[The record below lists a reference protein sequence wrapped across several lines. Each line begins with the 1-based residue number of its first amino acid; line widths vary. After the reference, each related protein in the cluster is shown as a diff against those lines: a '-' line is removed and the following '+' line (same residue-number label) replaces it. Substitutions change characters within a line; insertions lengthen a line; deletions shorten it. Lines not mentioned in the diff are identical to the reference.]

1 MAVPAQAETADVDL
15 RTRELLEAPLIRLTA
30 RLAAPNALVM
40 MTTTCIG
47 LIELYFV
54 AKLGVDSLAGVSQV
68 FAIVSLISA
77 LSQGAVGGGVVS
89 AVARALGKGQ
99 RQEANDLVWYA
110 IAIAVPLGLVT
121 TAALLIGGPSLYTA
135 MGARDGSLQAALR
148 YSNLVFGSAVLT
160 WLFYLL
166 LAVVRGT
173 GNLVLSAAV
182 VCGGALLLVPLLPVL
197 IIGWGPVPGL
207 GIIGGAVGMLSYFAI
222 GSLVFATYLWGG
234 WGVLR
239 PPIRPPRF
247 SLRPIWQILR
257 VGGMSALISGTTS
270 GTIAIL
276 TGFVGAYGVAA
287 VAGYATGARLEFLLP
302 SLSYGIGGPVGIL
315 VGTNIGAGNIRRAVQ
330 AAWIGVAFA
339 AIAAEAI
346 GLVVAIWP
354 DLWIRAF
361 SDDPTVLAVGATY
374 LRTVGPFFGFFGA
387 GFALYMAGQG
397 TGHLQWPASGAL
409 ARAAIGIAG
418 GLLAFQ
424 FNGGLAGIFVAAAIG
439 MATFGSVSVAGL
451 VLRAGYQPPWSKA
464 THPAASTV
472 RGAAA

>member
-1 MAVPAQAETADVDL
+1 MTTPAQSEAADVDR
-15 RTRELLEAPLIRLTA
+15 RTREFLEAPLFRLML

-40 MTTTCIG
+40 TTTTCIG

-54 AKLGVDSLAGVSQV
+54 SRLGVDALAGVSQV
-68 FAIVSLISA
+68 FVIVSLVSA

-99 RQEANDLVWYA
+99 RKDANDLVWYA
-110 IAIAVPLGLVT
+110 IAIAVPLGLAT
-121 TAALLIGGPSLYTA
+121 TAALIVGGPSLYTA
-135 MGARDGSLQAALR
+135 MGARESSLQLALR
-148 YSNLVFGSAVLT
+148 YSNLIFGGAVLT

-173 GNLVLSAAV
+173 GNLILPAAV

-197 IIGWGPVPGL
+197 ILGLGPVSGL
-207 GIIGGAVGMLSYFAI
+207 GIIGGAVGMLCYYAI
-222 GSLVFATYLWGG
+222 GSLVFAAYLWGG
-234 WGVLR
+234 WGVLC
-239 PPIRPPRF
+239 PGVRPPRL
-247 SLRPIWQILR
+247 SLRPIWEILR

-270 GTIAIL
+270 GTLAVI

-287 VAGYATGARLEFLLP
+287 VAGYGTGSRLEFLLP

-315 VGTNIGAGNIRRAVQ
+315 VGTNIGAGNVRRAVH

-346 GLVVAIWP
+346 GLTVACWP
-354 DLWIRAF
+354 AVWLGAF
-361 SDDPTVLAVGATY
+361 SDDPTVLAVGTTY

-397 TGHLQWPASGAL
+397 TGRLEWPATGAL
-409 ARAAIGIAG
+409 VRAAIGVAG
-418 GLLAFQ
+418 GMLALHL
-424 FNGGLAGIFVAAAIG
+424 GSGLGGIFLAAGLG
-439 MATFGSVSVAGL
+439 MAAFGSVSVAGL
-451 VLRAGYQPPWSKA
+451 LLRMGYDDRRSLA
-464 THPAASTV
+464 TATS
-472 RGAAA
+472 

>member
-1 MAVPAQAETADVDL
+1 MLVPAQSETADVGR
-15 RTRELLEAPLIRLTA
+15 RTRELLEAPLIRLML

-54 AKLGVDSLAGVSQV
+54 GKLGVDSLAGVSQV

-89 AVARALGKGQ
+89 AVAHALGKGR

-110 IAIAVPLGLVT
+110 IAIAVPLGFVT
-121 TAALLIGGPSLYTA
+121 TAALLIGGTSLYTA
-135 MGARDGSLQAALR
+135 MGAHDASLQVALR
-148 YSNLVFGSAVLT
+148 YSNLVFGGAVLT

-173 GNLVLSAAV
+173 GNLVLSATV

-197 IIGWGPVPGL
+197 IVGWGPVPGL
-207 GIIGGAVGMLSYFAI
+207 GIIGGAVGMLSYYAI

-234 WGVLR
+234 WGILR
-239 PPIRPPRF
+239 PAIRPPRF

-270 GTIAIL
+270 GTIAII
-276 TGFVGAYGVAA
+276 TSFVGAYGVAA

-315 VGTNIGAGNIRRAVQ
+315 VGTNIGAGNIRRAVH

-346 GLVVAIWP
+346 GLAVASRP
-354 DLWIRAF
+354 VLWLGAF
-361 SDDPTVLAVGATY
+361 SDDPTVLAVGTTY

-397 TGHLQWPASGAL
+397 TGHLEWPVSGAL
-409 ARAAIGIAG
+409 ARATIGVAG

-451 VLRAGYQPPWSKA
+451 VLRAGYQPPWPKA
-464 THPAASTV
+464 THPAEPTI
-472 RGAAA
+472 RCAAA

>member
-1 MAVPAQAETADVDL
+1 MAVPAQAETADIDL
-15 RTRELLEAPLIRLTA
+15 RTRELLEAPLIRLMA

-54 AKLGVDSLAGVSQV
+54 AKLGVDALAGVSQV

-110 IAIAVPLGLVT
+110 VALAVPLGLVT

-207 GIIGGAVGMLSYFAI
+207 GIIGGAVGMLCYFAI

-270 GTIAIL
+270 GTIVIL

-346 GLVVAIWP
+346 GLVVTVWP
-354 DLWIRAF
+354 ALWLGAF
-361 SDDPTVLAVGATY
+361 SDDPTVLAVGTTY

-397 TGHLQWPASGAL
+397 TGRLEWPASGAL
-409 ARAAIGIAG
+409 ARAAIGVAG
-418 GLLAFQ
+418 GLLALYL
-424 FNGGLAGIFVAAAIG
+424 NGGLAGIFIAAAIG

-451 VLRAGYQPPWSKA
+451 ALRAGYQPARPKKSPPSTSA
-464 THPAASTV
+464 TRCAVA
-472 RGAAA
+472 